1 VPLPQSLTLCKDLYS
16 TAPRR
21 PLFAAAALPSS
32 FPGHQQYLRRF
43 FFTAGPNAKRPP
55 HAIAPVWT
63 SQQTEAIRRSPFV
76 LCKHND
82 LPLDEIRERIVLR
95 QQWESALSCM
105 QQTLSSPSRLGSPG
119 QRDVVPYG
127 GILGTP
133 TGVACVA
140 YSNGNEDHFSHEA
153 SEAFDLRAVSLQHA
167 QCAAKHAGFLN
178 AKELLESVRVVG
190 VKWQCVEYARRYLLM
205 AKAVWLRSVPVA
217 EGIWTVKDMLHLPS
231 GNRVNT
237 IKLENGKTL
246 EAPVPGD
253 LIIWRRTRD
262 VPFGHVAAVVAVE
275 MRANSESSPEQRK
288 PTANASH
295 VVAIVYIAEQNH
307 AFHAWTGGYSRRLEL
322 LRHANG
328 ALELLDDEQDPI
340 LGWVRVEAPD
350 VDFTSHDIPDAFAA
364 PTTNGTIVR
373 LQAERDTSLPWL
385 RPHESPCDFF
395 VKRSLVING
404 NLGDGAVAAEKDT
417 PDGCYVMDG
426 DMWAHVR
433 KAAHTLHDVA
443 MAATWRVLNH
453 PHASSVLE
461 AYFGVPPELHDIV
474 RHSLHKLPC
483 MFGRFDFGY
492 DGEKLTM
499 LEYNCDSS
507 AALYECYDTQGKWAE
522 YMGPPYNVGSSS
534 GSFLYHKMKDYFT
547 SLAANPELSPESKL
561 IHFMVDDDDEER
573 YTALCAAHCA
583 QECGFRF
590 KICVKLTD
598 FRFAPRSASATTPF
612 DATLNVDEGGAP
624 ILHATAAPWRAHL
637 DSVDVVDLE
646 GERVQLVWKTWSWD
660 TVLHQ
665 YKLQR
670 TEARGVGSPE
680 PTLRHPTLT
689 DVLLNRRTEARGVDA
704 PEPTLRHPT
713 LSDVLLNRRIHTL
726 EPAWKMITGSKA
738 LLPFMHE
745 VSPDHPNMVHASF
758 RRTDRMLKKPY
769 LSKPVNGR
777 AGQNITMYDAVES
790 EEARAVLVKEDVERH
805 GRIVPPTSSGTS
817 PAFTPL
823 SPAPAG
829 TDFFTNAQ
837 TSDCDGTEDDH
848 TQDKETSEGRFFD
861 SLLVYQRRVVLKKF
875 SHHYYPI
882 FCGWMVGEAFGG
894 VVVREDTS
902 KITKLG
908 SIVAPCRVV
917 RGQLPASAFE
927 KVAV

>member
-1 VPLPQSLTLCKDLYS
+1 MPL
-16 TAPRR
+16 
-21 PLFAAAALPSS
+21 
-32 FPGHQQYLRRF
+32 
-43 FFTAGPNAKRPP
+43 
-55 HAIAPVWT
+55 
-63 SQQTEAIRRSPFV
+63 
-76 LCKHND
+76 
-82 LPLDEIRERIVLR
+82 
-95 QQWESALSCM
+95 
-105 QQTLSSPSRLGSPG
+105 
-119 QRDVVPYG
+119 RDVVPYG

-133 TGVACVA
+133 TGGVACVA

-153 SEAFDLRAVSLQHA
+153 SEAYDLRAVTLQHA
-167 QCAAKHAGFLN
+167 QSAAKQAGFNN

-217 EGIWTVKDMLHLPS
+217 EGIWSIKDMLHLPT
-231 GNRVNT
+231 GKRVNT
-237 IKLENGKTL
+237 MRLENGKAT
-246 EAPVPGD
+246 EVPVLGD
-253 LIIWRRTRD
+253 LVIWRRTRD

-275 MRANSESSPEQRK
+275 LRPKPTEEGSPEQRK
-288 PTANASH
+288 SNANASH
-295 VVAIVYIAEQNH
+295 VAAIVSIAEQNH
-307 AFHAWTGGYSRRLEL
+307 AFHAWSGDCSRKLEL

-340 LGWVRVEAPD
+340 LGWVRVNAPD
-350 VDFTSHDIPDAFAA
+350 VDFTTHDIPDAFATPVTA
-364 PTTNGTIVR
+364 GTIVR
-373 LQAERDTSLPWL
+373 LDAERDTSLPWL
-385 RPHESPCDFF
+385 RPHDSPCDFF

-426 DMWAHVR
+426 DMWAHIR
-433 KAAHTLHDVA
+433 KASHTLHDVA

-453 PHASSVLE
+453 PQASSVLE
-461 AYFGVPPELHDIV
+461 AYFGIPAELHDIV

-507 AALYECYDTQGKWAE
+507 AALYECHSTQGKWAE
-522 YMGPPYNVGSSS
+522 HMGAPYNTGSSS
-534 GSFLYHKMKDYFT
+534 GSFLYQKMKDYFT
-547 SLAANPELSPESKL
+547 TLAASTDLSPESRL

-590 KICVKLTD
+590 KMCVKLTD
-598 FRFAPRSASATTPF
+598 FRFAERSSTSTAEVSPF
-612 DATLNVDEGGAP
+612 DATLNVDDNGST
-624 ILHATAAPWRAHL
+624 ILHSTAAPWRAHL
-637 DSVDVVDLE
+637 DSTDIVDLE

-670 TEARGVGSPE
+670 TESRGGSDGTE
-680 PTLRHPTLT
+680 PPS
-689 DVLLNRRTEARGVDA
+689 
-704 PEPTLRHPT
+704 RHPT

-745 VSPDHPNMVHASF
+745 VSPEHPNMVHASF
-758 RRTDRMLKKPY
+758 RRTERMLKGLF

-777 AGQNITMYDAVES
+777 AGQNITMYDPVTS
-790 EEARAVLVKEDVERH
+790 DDARAALVQADNEKH
-805 GRIVPPTSSGTS
+805 NRILPSTSAASSPT
-817 PAFTPL
+817 FTPL
-823 SPAPAG
+823 SHTPREGSA
-829 TDFFTNAQ
+829 FSKAQ
-837 TSDCDGTEDDH
+837 PEAEGAEEDDDH
-848 TQDKETSEGRFFD
+848 AQDKETSEGRFFD

-882 FCGWMVGEAFGG
+882 FCGWMVGESFGG

-917 RGQLPASAFE
+917 RGQLPANILE
-927 KVAV
+927 KAAE

>member
-1 VPLPQSLTLCKDLYS
+1 
-16 TAPRR
+16 
-21 PLFAAAALPSS
+21 
-32 FPGHQQYLRRF
+32 
-43 FFTAGPNAKRPP
+43 
-55 HAIAPVWT
+55 
-63 SQQTEAIRRSPFV
+63 
-76 LCKHND
+76 
-82 LPLDEIRERIVLR
+82 
-95 QQWESALSCM
+95 M
-105 QQTLSSPSRLGSPG
+105 QQNLSSPSRQGSNGGVPL
-119 QRDVVPYG
+119 RDVVPYG

-133 TGVACVA
+133 TGGVACVA

-153 SEAFDLRAVSLQHA
+153 SEAYDLRAVTLQHA
-167 QCAAKHAGFLN
+167 QSAAKQAGFNN

-190 VKWQCVEYARRYLLM
+190 VKWQCVM

-217 EGIWTVKDMLHLPS
+217 EGIWSIKDMLHLPT
-231 GNRVNT
+231 GKRVNT
-237 IKLENGKTL
+237 MRLENGKAT
-246 EAPVPGD
+246 EVPVLGD
-253 LIIWRRTRD
+253 LVIWRRTRKKKRESGPLKTMLHLPTGKRVNTMRLENGKATEIPVLGDLVIWRRTRD

-275 MRANSESSPEQRK
+275 LRPKPTEEGSPEQRK
-288 PTANASH
+288 SNANASQKKKVELRPKPIEEGSPEQRKSNANASH
-295 VVAIVYIAEQNH
+295 VAAIVSIAEQNH
-307 AFHAWTGGYSRRLEL
+307 AFHAWSGDCSRKLEL

-340 LGWVRVEAPD
+340 LGWVRVNAPN
-350 VDFTSHDIPDAFAA
+350 VDFTTHDIPDAFATPVTA
-364 PTTNGTIVR
+364 GTIVR
-373 LQAERDTSLPWL
+373 LHAERDTSLPWL
-385 RPHESPCDFF
+385 RPHDSPCDFF

-426 DMWAHVR
+426 DMWAHIR
-433 KAAHTLHDVA
+433 KASHTLHDVA

-453 PHASSVLE
+453 PQASSVLE
-461 AYFGVPPELHDIV
+461 AYFGIPAELHDIV

-507 AALYECYDTQGKWAE
+507 AALYECHSTQGKWAE
-522 YMGPPYNVGSSS
+522 HMGAPYNTGSSS
-534 GSFLYHKMKDYFT
+534 GSFLYQKMKDYFT
-547 SLAANPELSPESKL
+547 TLAASTDLSPESKL

-590 KICVKLTD
+590 KMCVKLTD
-598 FRFAPRSASATTPF
+598 FRFAERSSTSTAVSPF
-612 DATLNVDEGGAP
+612 DATLNVDDDHGST
-624 ILHATAAPWRAHL
+624 ILHSTAAPWRAHL
-637 DSVDVVDLE
+637 DSTDIVDLE

-670 TEARGVGSPE
+670 TESRGGSDGTE
-680 PTLRHPTLT
+680 PPS
-689 DVLLNRRTEARGVDA
+689 
-704 PEPTLRHPT
+704 RHPT

-745 VSPDHPNMVHASF
+745 VSPEHPNMVHASF
-758 RRTDRMLKKPY
+758 RRTERMLKGLF

-777 AGQNITMYDAVES
+777 AGQNITMYDPVTS
-790 EEARAVLVKEDVERH
+790 EDARAALVQADNEKH
-805 GRIVPPTSSGTS
+805 NRILPSTSAASSPT
-817 PAFTPL
+817 FTPL
-823 SPAPAG
+823 SHTPREGSA
-829 TDFFTNAQ
+829 FSKAQ
-837 TSDCDGTEDDH
+837 PETEGAEEDDDH
-848 TQDKETSEGRFFD
+848 AEDKETSEGRFFD

-882 FCGWMVGEAFGG
+882 FCGWMVGESFGG

-917 RGQLPASAFE
+917 RGQLPANILE
-927 KVAV
+927 KAAV